1 MGGYASELQHLR
13 GFWRVTA
20 GTNPVFTM
28 HGFWLVALGK
38 GWEPGGFK
46 SAVPEKQSIPK
57 K

>member
-1 MGGYASELQHLR
+1 VGGYASELQHLR